1 MTYRISILIL
11 LTSILFS
18 CGNSTKNSK
27 VINYTGAQ
35 LDSVLKIY
43 PDSIELLLR
52 HGNEAIEKMRFED
65 AMADGARAY
74 RLDSS
79 RLDTRTL
86 YAQALLNKP
95 NYTTEDIFRAQN
107 QFKYIIKKDSKNP
120 RALVG
125 LANTYSFF
133 QDNEKAFKYI
143 NQALRIDPKF
153 RDAYLLKGSIYRNLG
168 NFERAV
174 SSYETAVQQDPKF
187 TVGYL
192 WLGSLYEMKEDPIC
206 IEYYTTAYRIEPKN
220 PDVIYSLAYA
230 KQKFGKEKAATSL
243 YRKMIH
249 LDDTYYDAYFQIGYM
264 KQFSEEDLDSAM
276 FYYEKV
282 LEIEPR
288 HVETYHN
295 VGLIYEE
302 RNDISN
308 ALLTYAK
315 ALKNNPNFELT
326 KERVAILKNKR

>member
-1 MTYRISILIL
+1 MAYRISFIL
-11 LTSILFS
+11 LITILFFS
-18 CGNSTKNSK
+18 CDNSTKKNK
-27 VINYTGAQ
+27 VVDYTGAQ

-43 PDSIELLLR
+43 PDSIELLFR
-52 HGNEAIEKMRFED
+52 HGNEAIEDLRFD
-65 AMADGARAY
+65 VAMADGARAY

-79 RLDTRTL
+79 RLDTRIL

-120 RALVG
+120 KALVG

-133 QDNEKAFKYI
+133 QDNEQAFKYI

-174 SSYETAVQQDPKF
+174 CSYETAVQQDPDF

-192 WLGSLYEMKEDPIC
+192 WLGSLYEMKENPIC
-206 IEYYTTAYRIEPKN
+206 IEYYTTAYRLEPKN

-243 YRKMIH
+243 YRKMIR
-249 LDDTYYDAYFQIGYM
+249 LDSTYFDAYFQIGYM
-264 KQFSEEDLDSAM
+264 KQFSEKDIDSAL
-276 FYYEKV
+276 FYYDKV
-282 LEIEPR
+282 VEIQPR
-288 HVETYHN
+288 HVESYHN
-295 VGLIYEE
+295 MGLIYEE
-302 RNDISN
+302 RKDITN
-308 ALLTYAK
+308 ALFSYAK
-315 ALKNNPNFELT
+315 ALKNNPNFELS
-326 KERVAILKNKR
+326 KDRVAILKKQR

>member
-1 MTYRISILIL
+1 MIHRICFFILLSILVV
-11 LTSILFS
+11 S
-18 CGNSTKNSK
+18 CNNSTKKAK
-27 VINYTGAQ
+27 VIDYTGAQ
-35 LDSVLKIY
+35 LDSILKIY

-52 HGNEAIEKMRFED
+52 HGSEAIEDLRFEV

-79 RLDTRTL
+79 RLDTRIL

-95 NYTTEDIFRAQN
+95 KYTTEDIFRAQN

-120 RALVG
+120 KALVG

-174 SSYETAVQQDPKF
+174 SSYETAVQQDPDF

-192 WLGSLYEMKEDPIC
+192 WLGSLYEMKQDPIC
-206 IEYYTTAYRIEPKN
+206 IEYYTTAYRLEPKN

-230 KQKFGKEKAATSL
+230 KQMFGKEKAATSL
-243 YRKMIH
+243 YRKMIRI
-249 LDDTYYDAYFQIGYM
+249 DSTYYDAYFQIGYM

-282 LEIEPR
+282 MEIEPK

-302 RNDISN
+302 RKDISN
-308 ALLTYAK
+308 ALLSYAK
-315 ALKNNPNFELT
+315 ALKNNPDFELT
-326 KERVAILKNKR
+326 KERVAILKKLR

>member
-1 MTYRISILIL
+1 
-11 LTSILFS
+11 
-18 CGNSTKNSK
+18 
-27 VINYTGAQ
+27 

-52 HGNEAIEKMRFED
+52 HGDEAIEKMRFED

-79 RLDTRTL
+79 RLDTRIL
-86 YAQALLNKP
+86 YAQALLNKQ

-243 YRKMIH
+243 YRKMIR
-249 LDDTYYDAYFQIGYM
+249 LDDTYSDAYFQIGYM

-315 ALKNNPNFELT
+315 ALKNDPNFELT

>member
-1 MTYRISILIL
+1 MTYRISILIV
-11 LTSILFS
+11 LTSILFA
-18 CGNSTKNSK
+18 CGSSTKNSK
-27 VINYTGAQ
+27 VIEYTGAQ

-52 HGNEAIEKMRFED
+52 HGDEAIEKMRFED

-95 NYTTEDIFRAQN
+95 KYTTEDIFRAQN

-187 TVGYL
+187 TIGYL

-243 YRKMIH
+243 YRKMIR

>member
-1 MTYRISILIL
+1 MTHRISILIL

-18 CGNSTKNSK
+18 CGNLTKNSK

-52 HGNEAIEKMRFED
+52 HGDEAIEKMRFED

-192 WLGSLYEMKEDPIC
+192 WLGSLYEMKENPIC
-206 IEYYTTAYRIEPKN
+206 IEYDTTAYRIEPKN

-243 YRKMIH
+243 YRKMIR

-326 KERVAILKNKR
+326 RERVAILKNKR

>member
-1 MTYRISILIL
+1 MTHRISILIL

-18 CGNSTKNSK
+18 CGNLTKNSK

-52 HGNEAIEKMRFED
+52 HGDEAIEKMRFED

-143 NQALRIDPKF
+143 NQALHIDPKF

-192 WLGSLYEMKEDPIC
+192 WLGSLYEMKENPIC

-243 YRKMIH
+243 YRKMIR

-295 VGLIYEE
+295 VGLIYEG

>member
-11 LTSILFS
+11 LTSLLIS

-27 VINYTGAQ
+27 TVNYTGAQ

-52 HGNEAIEKMRFED
+52 HGNEAIEKMRFKD

-79 RLDTRTL
+79 RLDTRIL
-86 YAQALLNKP
+86 YAQALLNKQ

-143 NQALRIDPKF
+143 NQALRVDPKF

-192 WLGSLYEMKEDPIC
+192 WLGSLYEMKENPIC
-206 IEYYTTAYRIEPKN
+206 IEYYTTAYRLEPKN

-243 YRKMIH
+243 YRKMIR
-249 LDDTYYDAYFQIGYM
+249 LDSTYYDAYFQIGYM
-264 KQFSEEDLDSAM
+264 KQFSEIDLDSAM
-276 FYYEKV
+276 YYYEKV

-295 VGLIYEE
+295 VGLIYED

>member
-52 HGNEAIEKMRFED
+52 HGDEAIEKMRFED

-192 WLGSLYEMKEDPIC
+192 WLGSLYEMKENPIC

-243 YRKMIH
+243 YRKMIR
-249 LDDTYYDAYFQIGYM
+249 LDKTYYDAYFQIGYM

-326 KERVAILKNKR
+326 RERVAILKNKR

>member
-1 MTYRISILIL
+1 
-11 LTSILFS
+11 LFS
-18 CGNSTKNSK
+18 CGNSDKNSK
-27 VINYTGAQ
+27 KVDYNGAQ
-35 LDSVLKIY
+35 LDSVLKIF

-52 HGNEAIEKMRFED
+52 HGNEAIENMHFED

-79 RLDTRTL
+79 RLDTRIL

-95 NYTTEDIFRAQN
+95 KYTTEDIFRAQN

-143 NQALRIDPKF
+143 NQALRIDPKY

-174 SSYETAVQQDPKF
+174 SSYETAVQQDPDF

-206 IEYYTTAYRIEPKN
+206 VEYYTTAYRLEPKN

-230 KQKFGKEKAATSL
+230 KQMFGKEKSASSL
-243 YRKMIH
+243 YRKMVR
-249 LDDTYYDAYFQIGYM
+249 LDSTYYDAYFQLGYM
-264 KQFSEEDLDSAM
+264 KQFSEKDLDSAM

-282 LEIEPR
+282 LEVEPK

-295 VGLIYEE
+295 VGLIYEG
-302 RNDISN
+302 RKDISN
-308 ALLTYAK
+308 ALLSYAK
-315 ALKNNPNFELT
+315 ALKNNPEFELT
-326 KERVAILKNKR
+326 KERVSILKKKR

>member
-1 MTYRISILIL
+1 MVHRICFFIL
-11 LTSILFS
+11 LSILFVS
-18 CGNSTKNSK
+18 CNNSIKKAK
-27 VINYTGAQ
+27 VIDYTGAQ
-35 LDSVLKIY
+35 LDSILKIY

-52 HGNEAIEKMRFED
+52 HGNEAIEDLRFD
-65 AMADGARAY
+65 VAMADGARAY

-79 RLDTRTL
+79 RLDTRIL

-95 NYTTEDIFRAQN
+95 KYTTEDIFRAQN

-120 RALVG
+120 KALVG

-174 SSYETAVQQDPKF
+174 SSYETAVQQDPDF

-192 WLGSLYEMKEDPIC
+192 WLGSLYEMKQDPIC
-206 IEYYTTAYRIEPKN
+206 IEYYTTAYRLEPKN

-230 KQKFGKEKAATSL
+230 KQMFGKEKAATSL
-243 YRKMIH
+243 YRKMIRI
-249 LDDTYYDAYFQIGYM
+249 DSTYFDAYFQIGYM
-264 KQFSEEDLDSAM
+264 KQFSEDDLDSAM

-282 LEIEPR
+282 MEIEPK

-302 RNDISN
+302 RKDISN
-308 ALLTYAK
+308 ALLSYAK
-315 ALKNNPNFELT
+315 ALKNNPDFELT
-326 KERVAILKNKR
+326 KERVAILKKLR

>member
-1 MTYRISILIL
+1 
-11 LTSILFS
+11 
-18 CGNSTKNSK
+18 
-27 VINYTGAQ
+27 

-52 HGNEAIEKMRFED
+52 HGDEAIEKMRFED

-143 NQALRIDPKF
+143 NQALRIDPKY

-168 NFERAV
+168 NFNRAV
-174 SSYETAVQQDPKF
+174 SSYETAVQQDPDF
-187 TVGYL
+187 TVGYI

-206 IEYYTTAYRIEPKN
+206 IEYYTTAYRLEPKN

-243 YRKMIH
+243 YRKMIRI
-249 LDDTYYDAYFQIGYM
+249 DTTYFDAYFQIGYM
-264 KQFSEEDLDSAM
+264 KQFSEKDLDSAL

-282 LEIEPR
+282 IEIQPR
-288 HVETYHN
+288 HVESYHN
-295 VGLIYEE
+295 TGLIYED
-302 RNDISN
+302 RNDITN
-308 ALLTYAK
+308 ALFSYAK
-315 ALKNNPNFELT
+315 ALKNNPDFILS
-326 KERVAILKNKR
+326 KERVAILKKQR